1 MRLSTAP
8 QLPTISQRSV
18 ISNSKAF
25 NTLPFEN
32 LINSLELNAVN
43 ERAEKRK
50 TRKIS
55 QEIFIP
61 AGIKSYDESN
71 LQELTVRSRFKSND
85 YKQRYM
91 NIYHKNPYAF
101 HKQTGEFTYYS
112 DCSVR
117 INSVGPYN
125 KSRK

>member
-1 MRLSTAP
+1 MRVSTAP
-8 QLPTISQRSV
+8 HLPLINHESG
-18 ISNSKAF
+18 IINSKAF
-25 NTLPFEN
+25 RTLPFEN
-32 LINSLELNAVN
+32 LIKSLELNAVN
-43 ERAEKRK
+43 ERAQLRK

-55 QEIFIP
+55 QEIYIP
-61 AGIKSYDESN
+61 AGVKSYDESN

-85 YKQRYM
+85 YRQRYM
-91 NIYHKNPYAF
+91 NIYQKNPYAF

-117 INSVGPYN
+117 INRAGPYN